1 MCQFRSY
8 IQSLYLQTVS
18 HSEVM
23 ECCMAGKQTQVS
35 ATWNPAGTT
44 SWSTYLQ
51 SYFGI
56 IGYTKSV
63 IIWSAFNLLQED
75 TTQLLFKRVAQ
86 S

>member
-1 MCQFRSY
+1 MCQFHSY

-18 HSEVM
+18 HSEGVG
-23 ECCMAGKQTQVS
+23 CCMAGEQTQVS
-35 ATWNPAGTT
+35 ATWNPAGIT
-44 SWSTYLQ
+44 SWGTYLQ
-51 SYFGI
+51 TYFAV

-75 TTQLLFKRVAQ
+75 TTQLLFKHVAQ